1 MLRKLLYAIYTIEN
15 HVSTDTIGWTLFII
29 PTFKIYEFS
38 TPIVFRKTSYD
49 HFLLG
54 RR

>member
-29 PTFKIYEFS
+29 PTFKIYKLS
-38 TPIVFRKTSYD
+38 TPIVFRKPSHD
-49 HFLLG
+49 LFLFG